1 MKPLHMICASWLE
14 NGVFPSLWK
23 MTNFVPI
30 HKKSKQLVK
39 NYRPALLL
47 PICGKIFER
56 LIYNEL
62 YSYLI
67 DDNLTSL
74 NQCFKQG
81 HSWINQLQ
89 PITHE
94 IYNSFDE
101 RFKVLGVFLD
111 ISKALD
117 KVWHEGLLSK
127 LRKNVISGNLLLV
140 LQLVPTLL
148 NVSLEGLLKKQL
160 HSSIYLLTLSFI
172 L

>member
-1 MKPLHMICASWLE
+1 MKPLHMIYASWLE

-56 LIYNEL
+56 LIHNES

-74 NQCFKQG
+74 NQ
-81 HSWINQLQ
+81 
-89 PITHE
+89 
-94 IYNSFDE
+94 
-101 RFKVLGVFLD
+101 
-111 ISKALD
+111 
-117 KVWHEGLLSK
+117 
-127 LRKNVISGNLLLV
+127 
-140 LQLVPTLL
+140 
-148 NVSLEGLLKKQL
+148 
-160 HSSIYLLTLSFI
+160 
-172 L
+172 